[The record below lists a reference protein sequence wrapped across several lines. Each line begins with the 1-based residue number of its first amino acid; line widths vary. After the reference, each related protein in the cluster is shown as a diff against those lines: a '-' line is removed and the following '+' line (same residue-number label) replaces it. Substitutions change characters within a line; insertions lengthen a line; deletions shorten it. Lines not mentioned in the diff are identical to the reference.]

1 MAELKKC
8 MVKKSVTEERVFLW
22 LVWWCSPSTVRG
34 PQHFRAL
41 GGEKLLNSGQQ
52 GMARNKREE
61 GWPRNKLIPSKMMP
75 QGTTCLQPVSTSQA
89 PFR

>member
-1 MAELKKC
+1 MHGKEKC
-8 MVKKSVTEERVFLW
+8 DGRKGFPFGSLCC
-22 LVWWCSPSTVRG
+22 CSPSTVRG
-34 PQHFRAL
+34 PHHFWAL
-41 GGEKLLNSGQQ
+41 GGQKLLSSGQQ
-52 GMARNKREE
+52 GGAGNKWEE